1 MNYEYRVLVND
12 SAFKIDESYE
22 IEKDVEES
30 DEDYE
35 KRAFKVFE
43 EYRNFPR
50 DKWEW
55 FELRK
60 YDLDDEDYL
69 DWDMTESKYYDG
81 GSE

>member
-22 IEKDVEES
+22 IEREDNES

-35 KRAFKVFE
+35 KRAFQVFQ
-43 EYRNFPR
+43 EYRNL
-50 DKWEW
+50 DEWEW
-55 FELRK
+55 FELRQ
-60 YDLDDEDYL
+60 YDFDNDDYL
-69 DWDMTESKYYDG
+69 DWDMTESKYYNG